1 MNYSQNKRSVV
12 IHLIQKTSIFWALIG
27 LIIIMT
33 ILSPVFMTP
42 RNIANVI
49 KQITIN
55 GILAIGM
62 TTVILTGGIDL
73 SVGSIVALSS
83 IVAAIFGK
91 EGSGYPILIPI
102 ILGILTGTAIGAI
115 NGFGVAYLR
124 IPPFIVTLSTMT
136 IVRGVALLITN
147 GVPVFGLSAAM
158 ISLANGTTLGLPNLI
173 FFLLST
179 FLVVLFLLN
188 ATVFG
193 KRIYAVGGN
202 EIAARYAGV
211 NARGIKTAAYTI
223 CGFCAGLAGVLV
235 ASRITSGNP
244 TTGDGYELDAIAAAV
259 IGGVSMSGGK
269 GFLLGTIVGALII
282 GVVQNGL
289 DILGISTY
297 YQDVIQGVIIFVAV
311 LLDIRN
317 NAKE

>member
-1 MNYSQNKRSVV
+1 MKYSQNKRSVA
-12 IHLIQKTSIFWALIG
+12 IRLIQKASIFWALIG

-33 ILSPVFMTP
+33 ILSPVFLTP

-49 KQITIN
+49 KQITLN

-73 SVGSIVALSS
+73 SVGSVVALSS

-91 EGSGYPILIPI
+91 EGGGYPILVPI
-102 ILGILTGTAIGAI
+102 VLGILTGTAIGAI
-115 NGFGVAYLR
+115 NGFGVSYLR

-136 IVRGVALLITN
+136 IVRGVALLVTN

-173 FFLLST
+173 FFLLAT
-179 FLVVLFLLN
+179 FLIVLFLLN

-202 EIAARYAGV
+202 EAAARYAGV
-211 NARGIKTAAYTI
+211 NARGIKTASYTI

-297 YQDVIQGVIIFVAV
+297 YQDVIQGVIILVAV
-311 LLDIRN
+311 LVDIRN

>member
-1 MNYSQNKRSVV
+1 MKYSQNKRSVA
-12 IHLIQKTSIFWALIG
+12 IRLIQKASIFWALIG

-33 ILSPVFMTP
+33 ILSPVFLTP

-49 KQITIN
+49 KQITLN

-73 SVGSIVALSS
+73 SVGSVVALSS

-91 EGSGYPILIPI
+91 EGGGYPILVPI
-102 ILGILTGTAIGAI
+102 VLGILTGTAIGAI
-115 NGFGVAYLR
+115 NGFGVSYLR

-136 IVRGVALLITN
+136 IVRGVALLVTN

-173 FFLLST
+173 FFLLAT
-179 FLVVLFLLN
+179 FLIVLFLLN

-202 EIAARYAGV
+202 EAAARYAGV

-297 YQDVIQGVIIFVAV
+297 YQDVIQGVIILVAV
-311 LLDIRN
+311 LVDIRN